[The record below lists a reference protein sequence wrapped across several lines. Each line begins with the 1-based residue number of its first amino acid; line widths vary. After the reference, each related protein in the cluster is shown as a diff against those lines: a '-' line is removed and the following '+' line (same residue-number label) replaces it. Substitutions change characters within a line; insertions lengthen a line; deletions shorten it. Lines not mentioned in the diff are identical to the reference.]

1 VAAGLRTIAKRRRDD
16 ANAPLERVRAELAEL
31 ARGDKPVLAG
41 PFVGEVGFE
50 LLYWLPFLRWA
61 VEQEPGLRERLVLV
75 SRGGT
80 ASWAA
85 DLDAAGYIDVLSL
98 LSPEE
103 LVRRRPSLK
112 QREVTVLDEE
122 LLAAARD
129 RLGVHDAGVLHP
141 SLLFN
146 LYYRVVK
153 LDRRA
158 FAAAVTL
165 VDGGASGLAA
175 SYRPIEAPAGP
186 PPEAGLPCEYVAV
199 RFYGRSSL
207 PDSAENQVLVRRLV
221 ANLADKIP
229 VVLLGHDLE
238 LDDHSDIG
246 TGRGERIF
254 SVAHLMR
261 PADNLE
267 VQTRVLAGARG
278 FVGTYGGLSYL
289 APSLGLPSLALS
301 SGLEGLQPWHL
312 DLAQQVF
319 AMPGFGSLAC
329 VTTADAELL
338 DLAFGGLVRG
348 AQGLSDRSL

>member
-1 VAAGLRTIAKRRRDD
+1 VPGVLREIAKRWRDE
-16 ANAPLERVRAELAEL
+16 PRVYLKRVRAELAEL
-31 ARGDKPVLAG
+31 ARGDGPVLAG

-61 VEQEPGLRERLVLV
+61 VEQEPGLRGRLVLV

-85 DLDAAGYIDVLSL
+85 DLDAAGYVDVLSL
-98 LSPEE
+98 LSPED

-112 QREVTVLDEE
+112 QREVSAFDEE
-122 LLAAARD
+122 LLAAVRD
-129 RLGVHDAGVLHP
+129 HLGVRDAGVLHP
-141 SLLFN
+141 SMVFD
-146 LYYRVVK
+146 LYYRAVK
-153 LDRRA
+153 RDRRA
-158 FAAAVTL
+158 FAAAVTPT
-165 VDGGASGLAA
+165 DGGASGLAA
-175 SYRPIEAPAGP
+175 SYRPITAPAGP
-186 PPEAGLPCEYVAV
+186 PPEAGLPDEYVAL
-199 RFYGRSSL
+199 RFYGRDSL
-207 PDSAENQVLVRRLV
+207 PHSAENQTLVRRLV
-221 ANLADKIP
+221 ANLADKVP

-246 TGRGERIF
+246 AGRGDRIF

-289 APSLGLPSLALS
+289 APSLGLPSLALTS
-301 SGLEGLQPWHL
+301 SLEGLQPWHL

-329 VTTADAELL
+329 VATADAELL
-338 DLAFGGLVRG
+338 DLAFGGLIQG
-348 AQGLSDRSL
+348 AQGLSGRSL

>member
-1 VAAGLRTIAKRRRDD
+1 MARKVPRASLGDAVAKLRTQIERIAREDGS
-16 ANAPLERVRAELAEL
+16 VI
-31 ARGDKPVLAG
+31 AG

-61 VEQEPGLRERLVLV
+61 VAEEPSLRGRLVVV

-85 DLDAAGYIDVLSL
+85 DLDARYVDVFSL
-98 LSPEE
+98 LSSEE
-103 LVRRRPSLK
+103 VVRQRPGLK
-112 QREVTVLDEE
+112 QREVTAFDREVLSGVS
-122 LLAAARD
+122 ARL
-129 RLGVHDAGVLHP
+129 RLGGKPSLLHP

-146 LYYRVVK
+146 LYYRALK
-153 LDRRA
+153 TDRRA
-158 FAAAVTL
+158 FAAAVSPA
-165 VDGGASGLAA
+165 DGGASGLAA
-175 SYRPIEAPAGP
+175 SYRPIVPPVGP
-186 PPEAGLPCEYVAV
+186 PPEAGLPDDYVAV
-199 RFYGRSSL
+199 RFYGRPSL
-207 PDSAENQVLVRRLV
+207 PASAENRGLVRRLV
-221 ANLADKIP
+221 ANLADKVP

-246 TGRGERIF
+246 AGRGERIH

-301 SGLEGLQPWHL
+301 SSLDGLQPWHL

-329 VTTADAELL
+329 VSTADSELL
-338 DLAFGGLVRG
+338 DLAFGGLAQNARG
-348 AQGLSDRSL
+348 PSDGSL

>member
-1 VAAGLRTIAKRRRDD
+1 VFGRLRNIAKRRRGD
-16 ANAPLERVRAELAEL
+16 ASAHLERVRAELAEL
-31 ARGDKPVLAG
+31 ASGDGPVLAG

-50 LLYWLPFLRWA
+50 LLYWLPFVRWA
-61 VEQEPGLRERLVLV
+61 VEQEPGLRRRLVLV

-80 ASWAA
+80 GSWAA
-85 DLDAAGYIDVLSL
+85 DLDVAGYVDVLSL
-98 LSPEE
+98 LSSEE

-112 QREVTVLDEE
+112 QREVSALDEE
-122 LLAAARD
+122 LLATVRAH
-129 RLGVHDAGVLHP
+129 LGVREARVLHP

-146 LYYRVVK
+146 FYYPVVK
-153 LDRRA
+153 RDRRA
-158 FAAAVTL
+158 FAAAVTPT
-165 VDGGASGLAA
+165 DAGASGLAA
-175 SYRPIEAPAGP
+175 SYRPIAAPAGP
-186 PPEAGLPCEYVAV
+186 PPEAGLPDEYVAV
-199 RFYGRSSL
+199 RFYGRASL
-207 PDSAENQVLVRRLV
+207 PAGAENQELVRRLV
-221 ANLADKIP
+221 ANLADKVP

-238 LDDHSDIG
+238 LDDHTDIG
-246 TGRGERIF
+246 AGRGERIL

-301 SGLEGLQPWHL
+301 SSLEGLQPWHL

-329 VTTADAELL
+329 VMSEDSELL
-338 DLAFGGLVRG
+338 DLAFGGLVQGARG
-348 AQGLSDRSL
+348 LPGRSL

>member
-1 VAAGLRTIAKRRRDD
+1 M
-16 ANAPLERVRAELAEL
+16 
-31 ARGDKPVLAG
+31 LAG

-50 LLYWLPFLRWA
+50 LLYWLPFVRWA
-61 VEQEPGLRERLVLV
+61 VEQEPGLRGRLVLI

-85 DLDAAGYIDVLSL
+85 DLGAAGYVDVLSL
-98 LSPEE
+98 ISPED

-112 QREVTVLDEE
+112 QREVSALDEE
-122 LLAAARD
+122 LLGAVRD
-129 RLGVHDAGVLHP
+129 RLDARDVGVLHP

-146 LYYRVVK
+146 FYYPVVK
-153 LDRRA
+153 RDRRA
-158 FAAAVTL
+158 FAATVIPTDA
-165 VDGGASGLAA
+165 GASGLAA
-175 SYRPIEAPAGP
+175 SYRPIAAPGGP
-186 PPEAGLPCEYVAV
+186 PPEAGLPDEYVAV
-199 RFYGRSSL
+199 RFYGRASL
-207 PDSAENQVLVRRLV
+207 PASAENQELVRRLV
-221 ANLADKIP
+221 ANLADKVP

-246 TGRGERIF
+246 AGRGERIL

-278 FVGTYGGLSYL
+278 FIGTYGGLSYL
-289 APSLGLPSLALS
+289 APSLGLPSLALTS
-301 SGLEGLQPWHL
+301 SLDGLQPWHL

-329 VTTADAELL
+329 VTTADSELL
-338 DLAFGGLVRG
+338 DLAFGGLVQG
-348 AQGLSDRSL
+348 ARGLSGRSLYSAGA

>member
-1 VAAGLRTIAKRRRDD
+1 
-16 ANAPLERVRAELAEL
+16 
-31 ARGDKPVLAG
+31 LAG

-61 VEQEPGLRERLVLV
+61 LEQEPGLRGRLVLV

-85 DLDAAGYIDVLSL
+85 DLDAVGYVDVLSL
-98 LSPEE
+98 LSPED
-103 LVRRRPSLK
+103 LIRSRPSLK
-112 QREVTVLDEE
+112 QREVSAFDEE
-122 LLAAARD
+122 LLATVRD
-129 RLGVHDAGVLHP
+129 QLGVRDARVLHP

-146 LYYRVVK
+146 LYYGAIKR
-153 LDRRA
+153 DRRA
-158 FAAAVTL
+158 FAAAVTPT
-165 VDGGASGLAA
+165 DGGARGLAA
-175 SYRPIEAPAGP
+175 SYRPIAAPAGP
-186 PPEAGLPCEYVAV
+186 PPAGLPDEYVAV
-199 RFYGRSSL
+199 RFYGRASL

-221 ANLADKIP
+221 ANLADKVPI
-229 VVLLGHDLE
+229 VLLGHDLE

-246 TGRGERIF
+246 AGQGERIF

-289 APSLGLPSLALS
+289 APSLGLPSLALCS
-301 SGLEGLQPWHL
+301 SLEGLQPWHL

-319 AMPGFGSLAC
+319 ATPGFGSLAC

-338 DLAFGGLVRG
+338 DLAFGGLVEDS
-348 AQGLSDRSL
+348 QGLSDRSL